1 MVATPSTLAFQPGVQ
16 WHLATVALAAQ
27 EVGKVIGESHACVG
41 LPYLYLTLT
50 LGAVHACVG
59 GNAGGILPALRSFT
73 S

>member
-1 MVATPSTLAFQPGVQ
+1 MVPDPATLAFQPGMPR
-16 WHLATVALAAQ
+16 HLATVALAAQ
-27 EVGKVIGESHACVG
+27 EVGKVIGESDACVG

-59 GNAGGILPALRSFT
+59 GNAGGILPALRSVT